1 MLVNMGKKKEIQES
15 SGTRRFFK
23 TIMNPITHARDLDD
37 NMHTLELL
45 ESTYKSRLTN
55 FDILVGRIE
64 TNAKSLYEARKESV
78 KLIQSVCSAVKKV
91 QNCPVFI
98 LAGSKRAK
106 SLVSRFTDAWDLELE
121 GLNGNTQDPQ
131 YKSKAVS
138 VLGATGVLVGSATA
152 AIGPSTLMAL
162 ATTFGTASTGT
173 AIASLSGAAASNAA
187 LAWIGGGTLAVGGA
201 GTAGGAFILSMFGPI
216 GLGVAGLSIIGSSI
230 VSRSRNDKQ
239 IKKIKTSIDEYH
251 SALNQLD
258 TMRTAYSQVSFQ
270 LNELLSETL
279 AMNLEISKEVFVL
292 LKGDNDFFSSSFPK
306 KELVSIVSRTK
317 LLAKMTNEEIRIR

>member
-1 MLVNMGKKKEIQES
+1 MAKDKKIEES
-15 SGTRRFFK
+15 SGTGRFFK
-23 TIMNPITHARDLDD
+23 KIMNPITHAKDLDD
-37 NMHTLELL
+37 NLRTLEML
-45 ESTYKSRLTN
+45 ELRYKNKSED
-55 FDILVGRIE
+55 FASLVQQIE
-64 TNAKSLYEARKESV
+64 TKAKLLYEARKQSV
-78 KLIQSVCSAVKKV
+78 KLIQSVCSSIKKV

-98 LAGSKRAK
+98 FAGSERAK

-216 GLGVAGLSIIGSSI
+216 GLGVAGLSIIGSSL

-258 TMRTAYSQVSFQ
+258 MMRTSYSQVRSQ
-270 LNELLSETL
+270 LDELLSETL
-279 AMNLEISKEVFVL
+279 ARNKDILNGLLVFV
-292 LKGDNDFFSSSFPK
+292 KGDCDFFSSSFPK
-306 KELVSIVSRTK
+306 GELVSIVSSTK
-317 LLAKMTNEEIRIR
+317 LLAKMTNEEIRIK